1 MKAQLLA
8 WPDVQRARRDAGSRY
23 HECLRATA
31 LSAGLYVLA
40 AGDADPQRP
49 HAEDEVYYVTRGRG
63 RLQAGADDFAVAAGS
78 LVYVPAMLEH
88 RFHTISEELEVLVFF
103 APAESA

>member
-23 HECLRATA
+23 HECLRTTA
-31 LSAGLYVLA
+31 LSAGVN
-40 AGDADPQRP
+40 
-49 HAEDEVYYVTRGRG
+49 
-63 RLQAGADDFAVAAGS
+63 
-78 LVYVPAMLEH
+78 VPARLEH
-88 RFHTISEELEVLVFF
+88 RFHTIAEELDVLVFF